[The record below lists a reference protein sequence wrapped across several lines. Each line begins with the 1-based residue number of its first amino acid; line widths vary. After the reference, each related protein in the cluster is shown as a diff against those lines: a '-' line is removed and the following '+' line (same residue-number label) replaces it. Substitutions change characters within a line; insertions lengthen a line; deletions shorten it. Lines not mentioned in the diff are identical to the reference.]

1 MHAQFF
7 KTRLKQHTLHV
18 IHNYYTSYQYTCVV
32 QLRMAI
38 WQKGELFPD
47 LRLTNVQVWTPKE
60 TWTTPQRAQKDS
72 WNKPRLP

>member
-47 LRLTNVQVWTPKE
+47 LRLTNVQV
-60 TWTTPQRAQKDS
+60 
-72 WNKPRLP
+72 